1 MSTMIQKYRDAE
13 AQIAALQKQL
23 AQMEPEVKNIKD
35 LQVELQ
41 SMADAAGINHK
52 DAALLLWPKFAEK
65 QEGSSAAEKTPRRAR
80 AIKVYDN
87 PHTGELVETKGGNHK
102 TLKAWKQQYG
112 GDVVE
117 SWLRK

>member
-1 MSTMIQKYRDAE
+1 MSLIQQFKSLE
-13 AQIAALQKQL
+13 EQIADLQKRK
-23 AQMEPEVKNIKD
+23 AAMEPGIANLLDLEKNLK
-35 LQVELQ
+35 E
-41 SMADAAGINHK
+41 MADVAGVSHKEAAI
-52 DAALLLWPKFAEK
+52 LLFPKFGEK
-65 QEGSSAAEKTPRRAR
+65 QEASSAPEKSQRRPREV
-80 AIKVYDN
+80 KVYDN

>member
-1 MSTMIQKYRDAE
+1 MSLITQYKSVE
-13 AQIAALQKQL
+13 QEIADLQKRL
-23 AQMEPEVKNIKD
+23 ADMKPSVDGLLDLEKNLK
-35 LQVELQ
+35 E
-41 SMADAAGINHK
+41 MADVAGVSYK
-52 DAALLLWPKFAEK
+52 DAAILLHPKFADK
-65 QEGSSAAEKTPRRAR
+65 QDAVSATAKTPRRPR
-80 AIKVYDN
+80 EIKVYDN